1 MRVLIVDDNEAMRR
15 TIKTVIQDL
24 VDEIVECS
32 SGAAALKHYAT
43 FQPDWVLMDIR
54 MKDIDG
60 LTATRAIKRAFAG
73 ARIVIITSY
82 DELSLREEAAA
93 AGACA
98 YLIKDNL
105 KGLAGLLSDQS
116 RS

>member
-1 MRVLIVDDNEAMRR
+1 
-15 TIKTVIQDL
+15 
-24 VDEIVECS
+24 
-32 SGAAALKHYAT
+32 
-43 FQPDWVLMDIR
+43 MDIR

-105 KGLAGLLSDQS
+105 KDSPAY
-116 RS
+116 